1 MAISPISAGINSAY
15 GVGSTASVSSAPTTK
30 AVESTPAPA
39 GDQVSLGEEGAI
51 KKKGGLINWLKDLLK
66 TEVEGPEVPYID
78 RVGNRLEEVM
88 KDAKPGE
95 IPDTMPQHEKP
106 STGEPDEWNIPGGG
120 SVPSGISI
128 PIPAEKAPSL
138 TECADFHTLPIKEA
152 VAQFREMGISDR
164 LTPMEKGVI
173 KEYCG
178 HAFGA
183 MNSNLLNGEDNA
195 TGSIGKAVRVAAGAL
210 EKCDVPSGIILNR
223 CASLGELLNY
233 VTPEDYGKYRKFD
246 KKGKTEKLAQILN
259 ERLTSTQSTRK
270 TFVSTSVGGS
280 EAQFLD
286 KPKVFTKFYIGEGV
300 KGAFVSADP
309 NMITFKDENEY
320 LLAPNQTT
328 TVMGVEYDKESNGL
342 IMHVFVGDRQ
352 EA

>member
-1 MAISPISAGINSAY
+1 MAVSPISAGINSAY
-15 GVGSTASVSSAPTTK
+15 SVGSPATVASAPAAK
-30 AVESTPAPA
+30 AAESAPAPV
-39 GDQVSLGEEGAI
+39 GDQVSLGEEGAV

-88 KDAKPGE
+88 KDAKPGD
-95 IPDTMPQHEKP
+95 IPDSMPKHESP
-106 STGEPDEWNIPGGG
+106 SAGEPDEWNIPGGG
-120 SVPSGISI
+120 SYSGISI
-128 PIPAEKAPSL
+128 PIPAEKAPNL
-138 TECADFHTLPIKEA
+138 AECADFHTLPVKEA
-152 VAQFREMGISDR
+152 VAQFQEMGISEK
-164 LTPMEKGVI
+164 LSPMEKGVI

-183 MNSNLLNGEDNA
+183 MNSHLLNGEDTA
-195 TGSIGKAVRVAAGAL
+195 TGTIDRAVRVAAGAL
-210 EKCDVPSGIILNR
+210 DKCEVPSGIILNR

-259 ERLTSTQSTRK
+259 ERLTCTQSTRK
-270 TFVSTSVGGS
+270 TFISTSAGGS

-320 LLAPNQTT
+320 LLAPNQKT
-328 TVMGVEYDKESNGL
+328 TVMGVEYDKASNGL
-342 IMHVFVGDRQ
+342 VLHVFVGDRQ